1 MRHDVEFFTVA
12 DHAGKQKIGRIDAGK
27 DSRSF
32 EKKMEG
38 LCPKP
43 MTSPSSTFSRTAT
56 Y

>member
-43 MTSPSSTFSRTAT
+43 
-56 Y
+56 